1 MWEAYDNNLPYF
13 CFSNSLLDD
22 PDTQVTMKTLGLMRN
37 LLSGR
42 EVLLLFGIRWGSPG
56 YGSGGGKFAFLSRKV
71 TYSS

>member
-1 MWEAYDNNLPYF
+1 MPYF

-42 EVLLLFGIRWGSPG
+42 EVLLLFDIQGARRGTGVGEGSLLFSLERLQIRH
-56 YGSGGGKFAFLSRKV
+56 AR
-71 TYSS
+71 